1 MMYPYK
7 IPFEV
12 VTVIGFSI
20 LAYFIG
26 CLYPVVC

>member
-1 MMYPYK
+1 MMYPNK

-12 VTVIGFSI
+12 CFILGFSI

-26 CLYPVVC
+26 CLYPCIG

>member
-1 MMYPYK
+1 MMEPK

-12 VTVIGFSI
+12 CVIIGFSL

-26 CLYPVVC
+26 CLYPCIG